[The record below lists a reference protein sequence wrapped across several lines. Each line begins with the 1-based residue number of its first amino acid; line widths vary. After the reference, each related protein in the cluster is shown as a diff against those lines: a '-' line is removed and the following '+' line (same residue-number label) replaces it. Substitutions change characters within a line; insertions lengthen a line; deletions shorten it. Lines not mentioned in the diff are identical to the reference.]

1 MLIKD
6 GFVVNAPVET
16 VWALLHD
23 IPRLSACVPGVE
35 EVQEIEPDVY
45 QGRLRVKVGP
55 LTAAFGGCV
64 TIVERVA
71 PELLAAQVEGED
83 RSSASFVKAT
93 FSGRLTPV
101 ETGTQLDY
109 EMDLALRGRLAQF
122 GLTVVQ
128 GTAKKMTAEFA
139 KRLREAL
146 AE

>member
-16 VWALLHD
+16 VWAFLHD

-71 PELLAAQVEGED
+71 PELLAARVEGED

-139 KRLREAL
+139 KRLQEAL

>member
-6 GFVVNAPVET
+6 GFVVNAPLET
-16 VWALLHD
+16 VWAFLHD

-35 EVQEIEPDVY
+35 EVEEIEPDKY
-45 QGRLRVKVGP
+45 QGRLKVKVGP
-55 LTAAFGGCV
+55 LTAVFGGTV
-64 TIVERVA
+64 TIVERIA
-71 PELLAAQVEGED
+71 PELLVAQVEGED

-128 GTAKKMTAEFA
+128 GTAKKMTAEFV
-139 KRLREAL
+139 KRLQEAL

>member
-16 VWALLHD
+16 VWAFLHD

-45 QGRLRVKVGP
+45 QGRLKVKVGP

-71 PELLAAQVEGED
+71 PELLAARVEGED

-101 ETGTQLDY
+101 ETGTQLEY

-139 KRLREAL
+139 RRLQEAL

>member
-1 MLIKD
+1 
-6 GFVVNAPVET
+6 
-16 VWALLHD
+16 
-23 IPRLSACVPGVE
+23 
-35 EVQEIEPDVY
+35 
-45 QGRLRVKVGP
+45 LRVKVGP
-55 LTAAFGGCV
+55 LSAAFGGCV

-139 KRLREAL
+139 ERLQEAL